1 MLRGMGCPD
10 KPVSKISEDL
20 FDVSSYVDGLCS
32 FVRSCDTP
40 MTISIQ
46 GDWGSGK
53 TSMMNM
59 MKENLETSI
68 CPIWF
73 NTWQFSQFNMGN
85 SLVFSMMNVL
95 LDELDCDNVVI
106 KKILGGIS
114 GFARNVIRVATDRVA
129 GGAAESMV
137 SDALSAEPT
146 DAAKEICKL
155 KEEFQ
160 KAINKKL
167 EKEHKDRVVVFVDD
181 LDRLQPIK
189 AIELLEALKIF
200 LDCEKCVFILAV
212 DYEVVTLGIKEKF
225 GDNVSEEKGRSFFD
239 KIIQLPF
246 KMPVA
251 QYHIQDYVKEMMNR
265 MSITP
270 SKKDTEL
277 YTDLIKTSIGC
288 NPRSMKRLFNTFQLL
303 DIISKDSSKKDINK
317 RKRVL
322 FATVCAQMSFEEFYL
337 YLTSTEIDVD
347 TLLTLSQDSRN
358 SEDLREFYPDDAP
371 DIVEKKIKKLSAFIP
386 YFIASMKSENSDE
399 LSEED
404 VGILNDMIKYSVV
417 TSVNAESN
425 DKNKELYSG
434 YRTINKDIV
443 KKTNALLNDIG
454 EYDIHM
460 THRAHDDLQIY
471 DIFGKQNAFIC
482 RGLSI
487 SLDYCVTR
495 KDESHIAV
503 NLYITN
509 KEKSKRKQFFETF
522 DALDDDLLNLKISPI
537 TDRTTKTAG
546 SYKFADV
553 LSLDVSDTEAPE
565 KIANVVRN
573 AYLALTETNPNN

>member
-59 MKENLETSI
+59 MREKLESTI

-95 LDELDCDNVVI
+95 LDELDSDNVVI
-106 KKILGGIS
+106 KKIIGSIS
-114 GFARNVIRVATDRVA
+114 GFTRNVIRVATDRVA

-137 SDALSAEPT
+137 SDALSGEPT
-146 DAAKEICKL
+146 DAAKEIRTL

-251 QYHIQDYVKEMMNR
+251 QYNVEKYVKDMMKR
-265 MSITP
+265 MSVYTSDIETN
-270 SKKDTEL
+270 L
-277 YTDLIKTSIGC
+277 YTNLIKTSVGY

-303 DIISKDSSKKDINK
+303 DIVSDKSIADIDINVK
-317 RKRVL
+317 KRVL

-337 YLTSTEIDVD
+337 YLVSSSIDSE
-347 TLLTLSQDSRN
+347 TLSEFSDNTEN
-358 SEDLREFYPDDAP
+358 SSAFTDLYPDDDSDAV
-371 DIVEKKIKKLSAFIP
+371 DKKIKKLSSFLP
-386 YFIASMKSENSDE
+386 YFISAIKSGDTEKVTDA
-399 LSEED
+399 D
-404 VGILNDMIKYSVV
+404 VDILDKILKCSVI
-417 TSVNAESN
+417 TSVNAVSSDEDTDMK
-425 DKNKELYSG
+425 DKYRKINKKLVDDTNEILSKIDKFERWTSRTKHGDVKLCDISG
-434 YRTINKDIV
+434 YCDIDTSNELKV
-443 KKTNALLNDIG
+443 
-454 EYDIHM
+454 
-460 THRAHDDLQIY
+460 
-471 DIFGKQNAFIC
+471 
-482 RGLSI
+482 
-487 SLDYCVTR
+487 SLGYYVTR
-495 KDESHIAV
+495 LGDHIAV
-503 NLYITN
+503 HIYIYN
-509 KEKSKRKQFFETF
+509 QNKRKREDFFNTLGGNPLDLKTKPIKDPKGIYKYMNILSF
-522 DALDDDLLNLKISPI
+522 DD
-537 TDRTTKTAG
+537 TDTKA
-546 SYKFADV
+546 SEDIAAEVEKAYNI
-553 LSLDVSDTEAPE
+553 LE
-565 KIANVVRN
+565 KI
-573 AYLALTETNPNN
+573 

>member
-1 MLRGMGCPD
+1 MLKVMGCPD

-20 FDVSSYVDGLCS
+20 FEISSYVDGLCS

-59 MKENLETSI
+59 MKESLEKSV

-95 LDELDCDNVVI
+95 LDELDSDNVVI
-106 KKILGGIS
+106 KKIIGGIS
-114 GFARNVIRVATDRVA
+114 GFARNVVRVATDRVA

-137 SDALSAEPT
+137 SDALSGEPT
-146 DAAKEICKL
+146 DAAKEIRTL

-167 EKEHKDRVVVFVDD
+167 EKEHKDRIVVFVDD

-251 QYHIQDYVKEMMNR
+251 QYDIHKYVKDMMEK

-270 SKKDTEL
+270 SAEDIDL
-277 YTDLIKTSIGC
+277 YSNLIKTSVGY
-288 NPRSMKRLFNTFQLL
+288 NPRSMKRLFNTYQLL
-303 DIISKDSSKKDINK
+303 NIVSNK
-317 RKRVL
+317 ATASIDDNVKKRVL
-322 FATVCAQMSFEEFYL
+322 FAIVCMQMNFEEFYL
-337 YLTSTEIDVD
+337 YLASTRIDKD
-347 TLLTLSQDSRN
+347 SFSELTNTDETALKD
-358 SEDLREFYPDDAP
+358 FYPDDDEDTAA
-371 DIVEKKIKKLSAFIP
+371 KKVRKLSMFIP
-386 YFIASMKSENSDE
+386 YFINSLKANKDE
-399 LSEED
+399 ELTDEQICTLN
-404 VGILNDMIKYSVV
+404 VILKCSTV
-417 TSVNAESN
+417 TSVNSVDEEQGTNSVW
-425 DKNKELYSG
+425 D
-434 YRTINKDIV
+434 YRYRNKDFV
-443 KKTNALLNDIG
+443 KKTAELLTDIG
-454 EYDIHM
+454 EFSIWMPRKEHDDVKLYDIS
-460 THRAHDDLQIY
+460 
-471 DIFGKQNAFIC
+471 G
-482 RGLSI
+482 
-487 SLDYCVTR
+487 
-495 KDESHIAV
+495 
-503 NLYITN
+503 
-509 KEKSKRKQFFETF
+509 
-522 DALDDDLLNLKISPI
+522 
-537 TDRTTKTAG
+537 
-546 SYKFADV
+546 
-553 LSLDVSDTEAPE
+553 
-565 KIANVVRN
+565 
-573 AYLALTETNPNN
+573 